1 MLRRILQSIPSDTKL
16 HRASNYTGCPVFA
29 LLLITTSLY
38 LGWVMDFITSP
49 PSVLSC
55 AICKC
60 YLVSMISLCDLCLYF
75 DPPVRGRLQCAKG
88 TPPRSYRVFHH
99 LHHLCHVTYQALLS
113 ASMHTIL
120 SLFGGRLTFSQI
132 PSTFSYLVSKLVSQL
147 VLAFSVLGNHPK

>member
-1 MLRRILQSIPSDTKL
+1 MLRRIPQSIPLDTKL

-38 LGWVMDFITSP
+38 LGWVMDFIPSP

-75 DPPVRGRLQCAKG
+75 DPPVGGTTAVRKGDTSTKLQG
-88 TPPRSYRVFHH
+88 VPPF
-99 LHHLCHVTYQALLS
+99 A
-113 ASMHTIL
+113 
-120 SLFGGRLTFSQI
+120 
-132 PSTFSYLVSKLVSQL
+132 PLVSCDI
-147 VLAFSVLGNHPK
+147 LGSPFCFNAHHSFPFWREIDLLTDT